1 MFGQNSDKYWM
12 ILFICKLYL
21 RVGDM
26 HHVFLVCFPYM
37 IFICKFIFTKIEL
50 KDKDLYLIHLSCIK
64 IPSFLYS
71 SDQFTRLYASIFHIR
86 GVLYITNAFEYSIL
100 HFCNLFSHLSVNLI
114 YDISYEVFSGERAK
128 K

>member
-1 MFGQNSDKYWM
+1 MFGQNFDKYWM

-64 IPSFLYS
+64 IHSFLYS
-71 SDQFTRLYASIFHIR
+71 SDRFTRPYISHFHFR
-86 GVLYITNAFEYSIL
+86 AVYYITNAFEYNFPY
-100 HFCNLFSHLSVNLI
+100 FCSTFSHFSLNLI
-114 YDISYEVFSGERAK
+114 YDISYQMFSDEHA
-128 K
+128 